1 MRGPAP
7 RKILLHT
14 ATLSWLLVILTLG
27 LYVGFTLP
35 YQKRIIL
42 DNMTSQAQS
51 IAASISQVTA
61 TAIVAEDYS
70 AAIDHCMKV
79 VKDSPSILYV
89 VITRKDGLSLI
100 NTKAAWGRGQF
111 EGHWNPGGARKPSSR
126 FLRSDIVEEEVF
138 HYSFPF
144 DYSGIEWGWIH
155 IGLSLQR
162 YRADLGQLYTRTIL
176 LAIFCVAAALV
187 ASLVFA
193 RRLTRP
199 IAILDAVTQRVAEG
213 DLTAKAEVS
222 TGDELERLAN
232 SFNRMTEA
240 LRRSKG
246 ELNAAKEYTEDIFRS
261 LNDSVVVVD
270 EDGMI
275 KAANAAALRMLG
287 YVEKE
292 LLGKPIASVL
302 AEGEAADLCLPVAG
316 PDGAPGAGAAG
327 ESERHYLT
335 KQGTKIP
342 VLFSVSP
349 LQTDE
354 GAPSGLAC
362 VAVDITERK
371 RAEANLQKAKEDAEA
386 ASRAKSQFLA
396 NMSHEIRTPM
406 NGVLGMTD
414 LLLST
419 ELSET
424 QRRYAETAHFSGK
437 KLLEVL
443 NDILDFSKIEAGKLT
458 LRKADFDLGRTVGEV
473 VELFSVRA
481 SEKGLELLHSVEDRV
496 PKSVRGDPNRIH
508 QILSNLVGNAVKF
521 TDRGRVAVRVRSLGE
536 TGRVSRVKI
545 EVEDTGIGIAP
556 DDQAGIF
563 DPFFQADASAARRHG
578 GTGLGLAISRQL
590 VEMMGGEIGVVSE
603 AGAGST
609 FWLALP
615 LERSTTQDSLVRAR
629 LPEATEAGQ
638 PLAGRVLLAEDNPV
652 NQEVAK
658 AMLEALGLDV
668 TIVENG
674 RRAVQEFSKARYDIV
689 LMDCQMPEMDGY
701 EATRAIRRSGLSAP
715 ADPSPDPV
723 PIIALTAHA
732 MQGVR
737 EECLAAG
744 MNDYLSKPFN
754 QIDLE
759 KMLRRWLTPDRG
771 DPGKNAMA
779 GTRPEPVTSLSPL
792 DPEVLENLRKLDP
805 SGTSNLVA
813 RVARAYLDDTP
824 GRLETLRISLE
835 AADARGIRLAA
846 HGLKSSS
853 LNVGASSV
861 GELCR
866 VLEARAD
873 EARVN
878 GGSTAG
884 ARELVERI
892 QREFSGVRAAL
903 LELAREA

>member
-1 MRGPAP
+1 MKGPAP

-27 LYVGFTLP
+27 LFVAFTLP
-35 YQKRIIL
+35 YQKRVIL

-70 AAIDHCMKV
+70 AAIDHCMRV

-100 NTKAAWGRGQF
+100 NTKTAWGRAQF

-126 FLRSDIVEEEVF
+126 FFRSDIVEEEVF

-155 IGLSLQR
+155 IGLSLQS

-176 LAIFCVAAALV
+176 LAIFCVAAAL
-187 ASLVFA
+187 AAALVFA

-261 LNDSVVVVD
+261 LNDAVVVVNT
-270 EDGMI
+270 DGTI

-287 YVEKE
+287 YAEKE
-292 LLGKPIASVL
+292 LLGRPIASVL
-302 AEGEAADLCLPVAG
+302 AEGEAADLCLPLAG
-316 PDGAPGAGAAG
+316 PSGALGAAG

-335 KQGTKIP
+335 KLGTKIP

-354 GAPSGLAC
+354 GIPSGLAC

-371 RAEANLQKAKEDAEA
+371 RAEASLQRAKEDAEA

-458 LRKADFDLGRTVGEV
+458 LRKADFDLRQTVREV
-473 VELFSVRA
+473 VDLFSVRA
-481 SEKGLELLHSVEDRV
+481 SEKGLALFHSVEDRV
-496 PKSVRGDPNRIH
+496 PRSLRGDPNRIH

-521 TDRGRVAVRVRSLGE
+521 TERGRVAVTVRSLGE
-536 TGRVSRVKI
+536 SGRASLLKI
-545 EVEDTGIGIAP
+545 EVTDTGIGIAP
-556 DDQAGIF
+556 EDRVGIF
-563 DPFFQADASAARRHG
+563 DPFFQADASSARRHG

-590 VEMMGGEIGVVSE
+590 VEMMGGVIGVVSE
-603 AGAGST
+603 PGEGAT
-609 FWLALP
+609 FWLTLP
-615 LERSTTQDSLVRAR
+615 LERSATQDSLIRAR

-638 PLAGRVLLAEDNPV
+638 PLEGRVLLAEDNPV

-658 AMLEALGLDV
+658 AMLESLGLSV

-674 RRAVQEFSKARYDIV
+674 HHAVQELSNARYDIV

-701 EATRAIRRSGLSAP
+701 QATRVIRRSSLPAP
-715 ADPSPDPV
+715 ADPALPPV

-754 QIDLE
+754 QVELE
-759 KMLRRWLTPDRG
+759 KMLRRWLTPEAG
-771 DPGKNAMA
+771 DSGPGALA
-779 GTRPEPVTSLSPL
+779 EARPQPSASVAPL
-792 DPEVLENLRKLDP
+792 DPEVLENLRKLDQAGSP
-805 SGTSNLVA
+805 SLVA

-824 GRLETLRISLE
+824 GRLESLRIAVE
-835 AADARGIRLAA
+835 AADSQGVRLAA

-853 LNVGASSV
+853 LNVGASTL
-861 GELCR
+861 GALCR
-866 VLEARAD
+866 DLETQASR
-873 EARVN
+873 
-878 GGSTAG
+878 GSTVG
-884 ARELVERI
+884 ARDLIDRI
-892 QREFSGVRAAL
+892 DREFSGVRTAL
-903 LELAREA
+903 LELARES